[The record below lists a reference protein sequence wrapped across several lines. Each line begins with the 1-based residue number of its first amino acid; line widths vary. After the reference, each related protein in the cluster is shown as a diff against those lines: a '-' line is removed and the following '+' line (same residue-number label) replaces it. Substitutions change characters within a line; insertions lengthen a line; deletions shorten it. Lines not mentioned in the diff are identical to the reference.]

1 MMPRTTFRTSV
12 GALLV
17 VALIVSCG
25 SLNTPTPPG
34 ATSTPPTSYEGW
46 PPSERFELIPIPV
59 SSELTVGPN
68 RMLVNLIDGANE
80 PLAAPDRAVRLQL
93 YDLAADPRTPRSQ
106 ADALYT
112 PIVEGRPGLYR
123 AYVTFE
129 RAGDWGLEA
138 IATEPGGAQRTGRM
152 VFSVRESGT
161 TPAIGAQAPSSDTPT
176 ASTAADVA
184 AISTDDDPDADFY
197 RLSVADALA
206 ANQPFV
212 LIFATPA
219 FCRTATCAPALD
231 VVKSVAAFHKDR
243 VAFIHVEPYELQEVD
258 GALQPVLSEQNL
270 PIAVDAA
277 NEWGLPTEPYIFV
290 VDGAGKVTAKFEG
303 VAGAEELEAALAEL
317 AE

>member
-1 MMPRTTFRTSV
+1 MQPPRTLRTFV
-12 GALLV
+12 GAVLVAALV
-17 VALIVSCG
+17 VGCG
-25 SLNTPTPPG
+25 SISTPTPPG
-34 ATSTPPTSYEGW
+34 ASSSPPTSYEGW
-46 PPSERFELIPIPV
+46 PPSQRFELIPIPV

-80 PLAAPDRAVRLQL
+80 PLAAPDLAVRLRF
-93 YDLAADPRTPRSQ
+93 YDLATDPGTPKSQ
-106 ADALYT
+106 ADAVYT

-123 AYVTFE
+123 ANVTFE
-129 RAGDWGLEA
+129 HAGDWGLEA
-138 IATEPGGAQRTGRM
+138 IATEPGGDQRTGRM

-161 TPAIGAQAPSSDTPT
+161 TPLIGAQAPASDTPT
-176 ASTAADVA
+176 GSTAAEVA
-184 AISTDDDPDADFY
+184 GISTDDDPDADFY
-197 RLSVADALA
+197 RQSVADALA

-243 VAFIHVEPYELQEVD
+243 VAFIHVEPYELHEID

-270 PIAVDAA
+270 PIAVEAA
-277 NEWGLPTEPYIFV
+277 NEWGLPTEPYIFI
-290 VDGAGKVTAKFEG
+290 VDGAGTVKAKFEG